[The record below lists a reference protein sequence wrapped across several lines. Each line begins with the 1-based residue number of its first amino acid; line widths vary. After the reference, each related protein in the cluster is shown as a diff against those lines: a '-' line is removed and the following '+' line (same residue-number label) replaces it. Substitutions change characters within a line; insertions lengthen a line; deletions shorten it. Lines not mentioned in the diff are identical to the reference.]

1 MPPSPSPHP
10 LSVAIVCKNNE
21 STIGRVLLSVREL
34 VGDRGSGPGE
44 IVAVDSGS
52 TDGTLGLLEQHG
64 ARVVKAQWRGHIATK
79 QMAMDLCERPWVLC
93 LDSDEP
99 PEPDLC
105 RSILQAIER
114 DDPMIGGYRVN
125 RKIWYRGRFLDHA
138 WQPEWRLRLVR
149 RGAARW
155 GGDDPHDKLELID
168 ASLRTGDLVG
178 TLRHDSF
185 ESFAHQLQKQV
196 ALARI
201 SAQVLH
207 KKGERSGPVRAVV
220 SGVGA
225 VLKQAVVKGA
235 WRDGAA
241 GWLAALTTGAYH
253 LTKHTVLYELS
264 SQRADKPERNDGAG
278 ER

>member
-1 MPPSPSPHP
+1 MP

-21 STIGRVLLSVREL
+21 STIGRVLEAVREL
-34 VGDRGSGPGE
+34 VADRAGGAGE

-52 TDGTLGLLEQHG
+52 TDGTIGLLERHG
-64 ARVVKAQWRGHIATK
+64 ARVVRAEWRGHIATK
-79 QMAMDLCERPWVLC
+79 QMAMELCEKPWVLC

-105 RSILQAIER
+105 RSIMEAIEK
-114 DDPMIGGYRVN
+114 DDSAMGGYRVN

-149 RGAARW
+149 RGVARW
-155 GGDDPHDKLELID
+155 GGDDPHDKLELIGHEH
-168 ASLRTGDLVG
+168 RTGDLAG

-185 ESFAHQLQKQV
+185 ETFAHQLQKQV

-207 KKGERSGPVRAVV
+207 RKGVRSGPMRAVV

-235 WRDGAA
+235 WRDGSA

-264 SQRADKPERNDGAG
+264 SQESRDGQRGG